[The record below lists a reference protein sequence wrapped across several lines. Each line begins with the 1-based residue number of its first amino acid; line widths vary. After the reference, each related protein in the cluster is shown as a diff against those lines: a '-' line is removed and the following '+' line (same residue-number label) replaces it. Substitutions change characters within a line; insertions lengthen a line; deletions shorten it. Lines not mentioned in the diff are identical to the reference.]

1 MALPVAGAATGN
13 VQHAAHVIFFYQGH
27 AEIGLVRVALAVD
40 RNRVR
45 TVGWT
50 VMHVEHLVA
59 GTQII
64 LRLAVTAHA
73 PAHLQRFLLIHQR
86 HAVDRSVA
94 GVATDSLVDVNA
106 VIEVHKIWKLV
117 DARPLQRFSAAVAG
131 ADWFKQLSVGPDLRM
146 AVHAGAGRRYT
157 SERGGFDRSVA
168 IAAVDAES
176 GDVVLVAKRDRL
188 RFAHAGISNVR
199 RALNFVPHPPQ
210 RSYDEDRAE
219 NCGTGQCVRAAMKD
233 LRHADDVLAYSAS
246 LHGVKEA

>member
-13 VQHAAHVIFFYQGH
+13 VQHAAHIIFFYQGH

-94 GVATDSLVDVNA
+94 GVATNSLVDVNA

-131 ADWFKQLSVGPDLRM
+131 ADWLKQLSVGPDLRM
-146 AVHAGAGRRYT
+146 AVH
-157 SERGGFDRSVA
+157 
-168 IAAVDAES
+168 AES